1 MIGTPAGQSE
11 GTLAARPAG
20 APPPLGRL
28 AWLVFAPLDA
38 VINVAINAPIA
49 WWLFGG
55 RQEIPLT
62 GPSGL
67 TMMALPMTFILT
79 TATTFFGIWNAVRER
94 RAGRAAPAFAA
105 EARWLMRACVEAVA
119 AGTAALTLAIA
130 AAWTLGRVAPGLR
143 VGPLGAVLAIAGYAA
158 LLAFLAH
165 GRAVVRGG
173 RFGGNGASIA
183 GIGRSN

>member
-1 MIGTPAGQSE
+1 MSGVAVEPFQG
-11 GTLAARPAG
+11 ARPVGPA
-20 APPPLGRL
+20 APPPIGRF
-28 AWLVFAPLDA
+28 AWRMFAPLDA
-38 VINVAINAPIA
+38 AINVAINAPIT

-55 RQEIPLT
+55 RDEIPLT
-62 GPSGL
+62 GPFGL

-94 RAGRAAPAFAA
+94 RAGRAAPPLAA
-105 EARWLMRACVEAVA
+105 DAPWLMRACVEAVA

-130 AAWTLGRVAPGLR
+130 AASLLGRAAPELR
-143 VGPLGAVLAIAGYAA
+143 VGPVGAVLGIAGYAG

-173 RFGGNGASIA
+173 GS
-183 GIGRSN
+183 